1 MTSTSESSFGAKL
14 RRAQDLLTYIQGFT
28 GYAPPRTQESA
39 AGFQTLL
46 TTIITSNTTE
56 TTAQQLYKAAVDARQ
71 AAFKSNPISV
81 TKMLP
86 QIKGA
91 VEAQYGKKSTEAVA
105 ANAIIKTM
113 RASKLI
119 ITPAAPS
126 TDPNNPTTAQAL
138 SQSEKS
144 YGSQTQYFNDLIN
157 TISQFAAYNPSNN
170 NIKLAQLQ
178 TFATTITTLS
188 NTVAQKLQPLKT
200 ARATRTSSYTDL
212 KDRVQRIKQYVK
224 AQYGTNSNEYNLI
237 KGIKI

>member
-1 MTSTSESSFGAKL
+1 MASTTESSFGAKL
-14 RRAQDLLTYIQGFT
+14 RRAQDLLTFIQGFT
-28 GYAPPRTQESA
+28 GYAPPRAQESII
-39 AGFQTLL
+39 GFGTLVT
-46 TTIITSNTTE
+46 TTIASNTSE
-56 TTAQQLYKAAVDARQ
+56 ATTQQQYKAVVDARQ
-71 AAFKSNPISV
+71 AAFKSNPVSI
-81 TKMLP
+81 TKLLP

-91 VEAQYGKKSTEAVA
+91 IESQYGKKSTEAVS

-119 ITPAAPS
+119 VTPATPS
-126 TDPNNPTTAQAL
+126 TDPNNPTTAQVL

-157 TISQFAAYNPSNN
+157 TISQFTAYAPSNN

-178 TFATTITTLS
+178 TFSTSVTTL
-188 NTVAQKLQPLKT
+188 NNAVAQKLQPLKT
-200 ARATRTSSYTDL
+200 ARATRSASYIDL

-224 AQYGTNSNEYNLI
+224 SQYGLKSNEYNLI